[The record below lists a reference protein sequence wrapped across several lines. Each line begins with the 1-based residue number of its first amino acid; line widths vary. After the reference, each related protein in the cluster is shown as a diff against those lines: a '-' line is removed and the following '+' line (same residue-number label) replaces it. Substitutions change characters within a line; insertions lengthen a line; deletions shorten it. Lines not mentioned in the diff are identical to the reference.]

1 MEIILTL
8 AGSYAA
14 LCVWLYLD
22 SKKAFILD
30 EDSPF

>member
-1 MEIILTL
+1 MEIILTFTAL
-8 AGSYAA
+8 YTA